1 MSQTNRIK
9 SGVKQ
14 RKNIIEEE
22 NVSQNPLL
30 IERRGK
36 IAIMTMNRPASLN
49 ALNDELRDA
58 FPGACQELRNDD
70 SVWAVIITGAGRG
83 FCSGAD
89 LRSSREE
96 SEHPS
101 RQERLDVYGWV
112 GRLSMAIYRTLDK
125 PTIAAVNG
133 VSVGA
138 GMSIALACDI
148 RIGTPNTRF
157 KTVFIERSLSPDTG
171 MSFYLPRIVGYSR
184 ACDLVFTSRFVEA
197 DEAYRIGLLDRLVP
211 ADKLMDE
218 ALAVA
223 NQIAFWPPVAM
234 QSARRVLQQSIE
246 STLEEQLRNESFG
259 LNLARRAPHDVQESR
274 DSFLERRQPRFNGQ

>member
-1 MSQTNRIK
+1 
-9 SGVKQ
+9 
-14 RKNIIEEE
+14 
-22 NVSQNPLL
+22 VSQNPLL

-70 SVWAVIITGAGRG
+70 SVWAVIITSAGRG

-89 LRSSREE
+89 LRGSREE
-96 SEHPS
+96 SEQPS
-101 RQERLDVYGWV
+101 RQERLDTYGWV

-184 ACDLVFTSRFVEA
+184 ACDLIFTSRFVEA
-197 DEAYRIGLLDRLVP
+197 DEAYRIGLLDRVVP
-211 ADKLMDE
+211 ADRLMDE
-218 ALAVA
+218 ALEVA

-234 QSARRVLQQSIE
+234 QSARRVLQQSME

-274 DSFLERRQPRFNGQ
+274 DSFLERRKPQFNGQ